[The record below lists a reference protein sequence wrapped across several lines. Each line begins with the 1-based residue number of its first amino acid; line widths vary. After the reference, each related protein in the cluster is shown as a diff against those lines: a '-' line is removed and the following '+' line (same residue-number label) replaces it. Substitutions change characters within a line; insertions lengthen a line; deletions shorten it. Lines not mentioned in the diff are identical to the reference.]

1 MINPSIQAI
10 GTAIPPHRISQEK
23 HYAILETANGLTRAE
38 KLKMRMI
45 YTRSGIEYRHS
56 VLEEFGGDD
65 HPENL
70 IFHPAGEL
78 SASISLRMD
87 VYEQHAAS
95 LCVQAANT
103 CFETLPGLKPEQITH
118 LITFSCTGMYAPG
131 LDVQLVQK
139 LGLQRNVE
147 RTCINFMGCYAGINA
162 LKTAYHIAR
171 SEPDAVIMLAGVEL
185 CSLHYQKSNDH
196 NQMLANA
203 LFSDGAA
210 VSIVSCK
217 KLAKEYKAPCLRLES
232 FYSEFDQDGIE
243 EMVWRIGDAAF
254 DLRLSPEVPNV
265 VRGNI
270 SGLVKK
276 LLHKAEL
283 KENDIDFYAI
293 HPGGVKILEACE
305 KELGLTREQNAISY
319 KVLRNYGNMSSV
331 TILFVLAEYMAIL
344 SPDYPGKKILACAFG
359 PGLTIE
365 SMIVE
370 TC

>member
-10 GTAIPPHRISQEK
+10 GTATPPHRISQDK
-23 HYAILETANGLTRAE
+23 HYAILESANGLTREE
-38 KLKMRMI
+38 KLRMRMI
-45 YTRSGIEYRHS
+45 YSRSGIEYRHS
-56 VLEEFGGDD
+56 VLEEFGGEDR
-65 HPENL
+65 PENL

-78 SASISLRMD
+78 CAPISRRME
-87 VYEQHAAS
+87 VYEQHAAT

-103 CFETLPGLKPEQITH
+103 CFETLPELKPQDITH
-118 LITFSCTGMYAPG
+118 LVTFSCTGMYAPG
-131 LDVQLVQK
+131 LDVQLVQR

-185 CSLHYQKSNDH
+185 CSLHYQKSSDQ

-210 VSIVSCK
+210 VSIVSSR
-217 KLAKEYKAPCLRLES
+217 KLAKEYNTPCLRLES

-243 EMVWRIGDAAF
+243 DMVWRIGDIAF
-254 DLRLSPEVPNV
+254 DLRLSPEVPNLV
-265 VRGNI
+265 KGAI
-270 SGLVKK
+270 AGLVNK
-276 LLHKAEL
+276 LLSKAEL
-283 KENDIDFYAI
+283 KQADIDFYAI

-305 KELGLTREQNAISY
+305 KELGLTKEQNEVSY
-319 KVLRNYGNMSSV
+319 KILRNFGNMSSV
-331 TILFVLAEYMAIL
+331 TILFVLAEYMAKL
-344 SPDYPGKKILACAFG
+344 SPDYPGKKILTCAFG

>member
-1 MINPSIQAI
+1 MTNPSIQAI
-10 GTAIPPHRISQEK
+10 GTATPSHRISQKK
-23 HYAILETANGLTRAE
+23 HYAILESANGLTREE

-45 YTRSGIEYRHS
+45 YSRSGIEYRHS

-70 IFHPAGEL
+70 IFHPAGEV
-78 SASISLRMD
+78 SASISLRME
-87 VYEQHAAS
+87 VYENHAAS
-95 LCVQAANT
+95 LCVQAANA
-103 CFETLPGLKPEQITH
+103 CFETLPELKPQDITH
-118 LITFSCTGMYAPG
+118 LVTFSCTGMYAPG

-139 LGLQRNVE
+139 LGLKRSVE

-171 SEPDAVIMLAGVEL
+171 SEPDAIIMLAGVEL
-185 CSLHYQKSNDH
+185 CSLHYQKSNDQ
-196 NQMLANA
+196 NQILANA

-210 VSIVSCK
+210 VVVVSNQ
-217 KLAKEYKAPCLRLES
+217 KLGKEYNTPCLRLET

-265 VRGNI
+265 VKGNI
-270 SGLVKK
+270 SGLVKN
-276 LLHKAEL
+276 LLQKAEL
-283 KENDIDFYAI
+283 KAENIDHYAI

-305 KELGLTREQNAISY
+305 KELGLTKEQNAVSY
-319 KVLRNYGNMSSV
+319 KILRNYGNMSSV
-331 TILFVLAEYMAIL
+331 TILFVLAEYMASL